1 MKLKNIFVAISL
13 LLPVLG
19 FSQAKKPTIMVIPSD
34 AWCNEN
40 GYVQQFDNQ
49 GKVSTVSDYERA
61 VQSDMDL
68 VNVMT
73 KIGELLADR
82 GFPLKDLASSI
93 RSKNQDAAEDEF
105 TVSNNG
111 STLAETPLEKLLN
124 RAKAD
129 IVVELAWKIN
139 KIGPKS
145 SVTYT
150 LRGIDA
156 YSNKQVAAAQGT
168 GAQSFTAEAPVLLE
182 EAVIEK
188 MDNFLGQL
196 ETHFLDMSK
205 NGREVVVNVRFFD
218 NGSGNSFEDEYGG
231 EILTDVIDDWMAEN
245 TVSHRYNLTDAS
257 DNVMRFEQVRMPLYR
272 ENGMPMDTR
281 RFVREL
287 QRALKK
293 APYNLESKIVT
304 KGLGR
309 ADLILG
315 EK

>member
-1 MKLKNIFVAISL
+1 MAHRFIIGILTLVFPILAFA
-13 LLPVLG
+13 
-19 FSQAKKPTIMVIPSD
+19 QAKKPTIMVIPSD

-49 GKVSTVSDYERA
+49 GKLTVVPDYERA

-73 KIGELLADR
+73 KIGELMADR
-82 GFPLKDLASSI
+82 GFPLKDLTSSI

-105 TVSNNG
+105 TMSNSG

-129 IVVELAWKIN
+129 ILVEVAWKIN
-139 KIGPKS
+139 TMGPKS

-168 GAQSFTAEAPVLLE
+168 GVQSFTVEVPVLLE

-196 ETHFLDMSK
+196 ETHFLDMAK

-218 NGSGNSFEDEYGG
+218 NGSGDSFENEYGG
-231 EILTDVIDDWMAEN
+231 EVLTDIIDDWMAEN
-245 TVSHRYNLTDAS
+245 TVSHRYNLSDAS
-257 DNVMRFEQVRMPLYR
+257 DHIMRFEQVRMPLYR

-287 QRALKK
+287 QRTLKK
-293 APYNLESKIVT
+293 APYNIDSKIVT

>member
-1 MKLKNIFVAISL
+1 MRNILITGILALIF
-13 LLPVLG
+13 PVLA

-34 AWCNEN
+34 AWCSEN
-40 GYVQQFDNQ
+40 GYTQQFDNQ
-49 GKVSTVSDYERA
+49 GKHTAVSDYERA
-61 VQSDMDL
+61 VQTDMDL

-73 KIGELLADR
+73 KIGELMADR
-82 GFPLKDLASSI
+82 GFPLKDLSSTI

-105 TVSNNG
+105 TVSNSG
-111 STLAETPLEKLLN
+111 STLAETPLERLLN

-129 IVVELAWKIN
+129 IVVELAWKVN
-139 KIGPKS
+139 NIGPKS

-168 GAQSFTAEAPVLLE
+168 GAQSFTTELPVLLE

-188 MDNFLGQL
+188 MDNFLAQL
-196 ETHFLDMSK
+196 EAHFLDMAK
-205 NGREVVVNVRFFD
+205 NGREVVVNLRFFD
-218 NGSGNSFEDEYGG
+218 NGSGDSFENEYEG
-231 EILTDVIDDWMAEN
+231 ELLADIIDDWMAEN
-245 TVSHRYNLTDAS
+245 TVSHRYNLSDAT

-287 QRALKK
+287 QRHLKK
-293 APYNLESKIVT
+293 APYSLDSKIVT

-309 ADLILG
+309 VDLILG